1 MWLRLSMTDII
12 LNEGGL
18 SFKLEQVDF
27 AEKYDDW
34 RHYRNVYN
42 SACGSSKA
50 VDFLVSKAGTLWLI
64 EVKDYRRHPRTKP
77 SDLADE
83 VTVKVRDTMA
93 GLVSAAFVGVDAH
106 EKKIS
111 RGALALR
118 KLRFVLHLEQPSK
131 PSRLFP
137 VSVDP
142 ADILM
147 KLKQRLRFADC
158 HPSVVSIAT
167 FPAAVGQVTAI

>member
-1 MWLRLSMTDII
+1 MTDIT
-12 LNEGGL
+12 LDEGGL
-18 SFKLEQVDF
+18 SFKFDRVQF

-34 RHYRNVYN
+34 RHYRGVFN

-50 VDFLVSKAGTLWLI
+50 VDFLVSKEKTLWLI
-64 EVKDYRRHPRTKP
+64 EVKDYRRQKRTKP

-83 VTVKVRDTMA
+83 VMLKVRDTMA
-93 GLVSAAFVGVDAH
+93 GLVSAAFVGVDTE
-106 EKKIS
+106 EKKKS
-111 RGALALR
+111 RRALSHRTIRIA
-118 KLRFVLHLEQPSK
+118 LHLEQPSK

-147 KLKQRLRFADC
+147 KLRQRLRFADC
-158 HPSVVSIAT
+158 HHIVVDRAR
-167 FPAAVGQVTAI
+167 FPASVGRVTST